1 LLSSQEL
8 EEFAKDME
16 EDQTDFQS
24 KIGAMISIPLNDE
37 IFHDGKSK
45 KPLDMPTNIV
55 DGVRKSSR
63 LEKNDDV
70 KVADKAISR
79 AEAKDAFLN
88 KGMCSDSFSLL
99 DSNNDDLIDI
109 ANKLGVSLGPSDSD
123 AIDNLELIKDL
134 ELSRKFWHS
143 KLVKKLIPQ
152 MWRSPP
158 LLITKMWIVVSMM
171 IQISIMI
178 RIYLM

>member
-1 LLSSQEL
+1 
-8 EEFAKDME
+8 
-16 EDQTDFQS
+16 
-24 KIGAMISIPLNDE
+24 
-37 IFHDGKSK
+37 
-45 KPLDMPTNIV
+45 
-55 DGVRKSSR
+55 
-63 LEKNDDV
+63 
-70 KVADKAISR
+70 
-79 AEAKDAFLN
+79 
-88 KGMCSDSFSLL
+88 LL